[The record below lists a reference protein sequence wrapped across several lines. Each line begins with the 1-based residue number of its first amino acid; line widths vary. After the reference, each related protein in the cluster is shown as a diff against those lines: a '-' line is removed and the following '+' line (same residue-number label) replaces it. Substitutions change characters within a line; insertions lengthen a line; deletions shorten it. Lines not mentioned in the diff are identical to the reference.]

1 MKVTIEIPK
10 EFIGDLE
17 SDRFEDF
24 FERALQD
31 MNGDGYGG
39 NYERETA
46 LYSMNLPGMGMLI
59 QGSFLHIKGYCSQ
72 SLFQTCSR
80 QYYLQCLNFSQCLTI
95 V

>member
-1 MKVTIEIPK
+1 MKVTIEILK

-31 MNGDGYGG
+31 MNGDGCGG

-46 LYSMNLPGMGMLI
+46 KMFIEAFKLGIISEE
-59 QGSFLHIKGYCSQ
+59 
-72 SLFQTCSR
+72 
-80 QYYLQCLNFSQCLTI
+80 
-95 V
+95 